1 MLRLLTYTLLPMAA
15 AFALGYYSEQLHPA
29 LWVALVTT
37 LVFSCMLV
45 GDALLDGLDRAAHGK
60 IPR

>member
-1 MLRLLTYTLLPMAA
+1 MKLAALLLIPLAVS
-15 AFALGYYSEQLHPA
+15 FALGYYSSQLHPA